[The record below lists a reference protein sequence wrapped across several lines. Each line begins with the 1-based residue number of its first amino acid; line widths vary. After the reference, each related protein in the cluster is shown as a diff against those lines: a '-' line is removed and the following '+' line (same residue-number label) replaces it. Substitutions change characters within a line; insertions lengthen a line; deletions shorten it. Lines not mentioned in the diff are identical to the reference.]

1 MSAAP
6 HLAVQIAGET
16 LWLLA
21 DRALYWPAEQ
31 TLLIADAHLGKAATY
46 RTLGQPVP
54 RGTTARN
61 LQRLDELLAS
71 YPTRRLVFL
80 GDLLHARPA
89 RVGTTLAALLAWRT
103 RHAELRM
110 VLIRGNHDRSAGDP
124 PAELA
129 IEVVSE
135 PWCMGPFAL
144 CHEPLDCPGLHVLAG
159 HLHPVFVLRGRGRD
173 RVRMPCFSVEPHITL
188 LPAFGEFTGG
198 MAIGTAPERC
208 LYGTLDGGVWP
219 LSLGIS
225 AV

>member
-1 MSAAP
+1 MSGAP
-6 HLAVQIAGET
+6 HLAVQVAGET

-21 DRALYWPAEQ
+21 DRAIYWPSEQ

-54 RGTTARN
+54 HGTTARN

-71 YPTRRLVFL
+71 YPVRRLVFL

-89 RVGTTLAALLAWRT
+89 RIGTTLAALQAWRK
-103 RHAELRM
+103 RHTELQI

-135 PWCMGPFAL
+135 PWRMGPFAL

-173 RVRMPCFSVEPHITL
+173 RVRMPCFCIEHSTTL

-198 MAIGTAPERC
+198 MTVDAAPGRAI
-208 LYGTLDGGVWP
+208 YGALDGALW
-219 LSLGIS
+219 SLNQG
-225 AV
+225 

>member
-1 MSAAP
+1 MSGTP
-6 HLAVQIAGET
+6 HLAVEIAGET

-21 DRALYWPAEQ
+21 DKALYWPAEQ
-31 TLLIADAHLGKAATY
+31 ALLIADAHLGKAATY

-54 RGTTARN
+54 QGTTARN
-61 LQRLDELLAS
+61 LQRLDDLLTS

-89 RVGTTLAALLAWRT
+89 RTGSTLATLQAWRK
-103 RHAELRM
+103 RHAELQI

-124 PAELA
+124 PPELA

-135 PWCMGPFAL
+135 PWRMGPFAF

-173 RVRMPCFSVEPHITL
+173 RVRMPCFSVEQNITL

-198 MAIGTAPERC
+198 MAINATPGRVI
-208 LYGTLDGGVWP
+208 YGALDGAVWR
-219 LSLGIS
+219 LNQG
-225 AV
+225 

>member
-1 MSAAP
+1 MNGTS
-6 HLAVQIAGET
+6 HLTVEIAGET

-21 DRALYWPAEQ
+21 GRALYWPAEQ
-31 TLLIADAHLGKAATY
+31 ALLIADAHFGKAATY

-61 LQRLDELLAS
+61 LQRLDGLLTS

-80 GDLLHARPA
+80 GDFLHARPA
-89 RVGTTLAALLAWRT
+89 RAGSTLAALQAWRK
-103 RHAELRM
+103 RHAELQI

-129 IEVVSE
+129 MEVVSE
-135 PWCMGPFAL
+135 PWRMGPFAL

-159 HLHPVFVLRGRGRD
+159 HLHPLFVLRGWGRD
-173 RVRMPCFSVEPHITL
+173 RVRMPCFSIEENITL

-198 MAIGTAPERC
+198 MAIEAAPGRAI
-208 LYGTLDGGVWP
+208 YGALDGGVWL
-219 LSLGIS
+219 LSPG
-225 AV
+225 

>member
-1 MSAAP
+1 MSGTP
-6 HLAVQIAGET
+6 HLAVEIAGET

-21 DRALYWPAEQ
+21 DKALYWPAKQ
-31 TLLIADAHLGKAATY
+31 TLLVADAHLGKAATY

-54 RGTTARN
+54 QGTTARN
-61 LQRLDELLAS
+61 LQRLDDLLAS

-89 RVGTTLAALLAWRT
+89 RTGSTLAALQAWRK
-103 RHAELRM
+103 RHAELQI

-124 PAELA
+124 PADLA

-135 PWCMGPFAL
+135 PWRMGPFAL

-173 RVRMPCFSVEPHITL
+173 RLRMPCFSVEQSITL

-198 MAIGTAPERC
+198 MAIDSAPGRTI
-208 LYGTLDGGVWP
+208 YGALDGAVWR
-219 LSLGIS
+219 LNQG
-225 AV
+225 